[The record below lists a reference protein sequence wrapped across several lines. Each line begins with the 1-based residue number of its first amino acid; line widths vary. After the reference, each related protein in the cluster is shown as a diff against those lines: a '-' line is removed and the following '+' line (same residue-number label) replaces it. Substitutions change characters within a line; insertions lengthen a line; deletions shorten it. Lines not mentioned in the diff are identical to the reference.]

1 MVYQSRLPLS
11 TTTLTTCADL
21 LRALVRRIRSP
32 WRLLPAGKIALI
44 VLAYLRHDQRLAD
57 LAGGNQISAST
68 LRRWANELIDLLAA
82 RAPRLDRTLKKIKA
96 AGGAYVLLDG
106 TLVRTTRR
114 SGPDNRPNYSG
125 KHKSHGLLFLALT
138 DERGNLVW
146 ISKARR
152 GAHSEI
158 KATRYDKIEQHLKA
172 ADLGALADLGFL
184 GVNQDSDDPVIVTG
198 YKSSKNNKLTADQ
211 KQANQLI
218 AATRAPNEHGF
229 AGLKSWRILQRLR
242 MSPARATKLLRALL
256 MLTNLENH
264 R

>member
-1 MVYQSRLPLS
+1 MGYQSRLPLS
-11 TTTLTTCADL
+11 TTTLTTRADL
-21 LRALVRRIRSP
+21 LRAHLRTIRSP
-32 WRLLPAGKIALI
+32 WRLLPPGKIALI
-44 VLAYLRHDQRLAD
+44 VPAYLRHDQRLAD
-57 LAGGNQISAST
+57 LAGGNRISAST

-82 RAPRLDRTLKKIKA
+82 RAPRLDRALKKIKA

-114 SGPDNRPNYSG
+114 SGPDNRPTYSG
-125 KHKSHGLLFLALT
+125 KHKSQGLLFLALT

-172 ADLGALADLGFL
+172 ADLGALADLGFV
-184 GVNQDSDDPVIVTG
+184 GVNQDNQDPIVITG
-198 YKSSKNNKLTADQ
+198 YKSSKNNKPTAGQ

-218 AATRAPNEHGF
+218 AAARAPNEHGF
-229 AGLKSWRILQRLR
+229 AGLKSWWILQRLR

-256 MLTNLENH
+256 VLTNLENH

>member
-21 LRALVRRIRSP
+21 LRGYFTKIRSP
-32 WRLLPAGKIALI
+32 WRPLPPGKIAVI
-44 VLAYLRHDQRLAD
+44 APAYLRHDQRPAD

-82 RAPRLDRTLKKIKA
+82 RAPRLDRALKKIKA

-158 KATRYDKIEQHLKA
+158 KATRHDKIEQHLKA
-172 ADLGALADLGFL
+172 ADLGALADLGFV
-184 GVNQDSDDPVIVTG
+184 GVNQNNEDPIIITG
-198 YKSSKNNKLTADQ
+198 YKSSKNNKLTAGQ

-229 AGLKSWRILQRLR
+229 TGLKSWRILGRLR
-242 MSPARATKLLRALL
+242 MSPARATQLLRALL
-256 MLTNLENH
+256 VLTNLKHH

>member
-11 TTTLTTCADL
+11 TSTLTTCADL
-21 LRALVRRIRSP
+21 LRAHLRKIRSP
-32 WRLLPAGKIALI
+32 WRLLPPGKIALI

-57 LAGGNQISAST
+57 LAGGNQISACT

-82 RAPRLDRTLKKIKA
+82 RAPRLDRALKKIKA

-114 SGPDNRPNYSG
+114 SGPDNRPNYNG
-125 KHKSHGLLFLALT
+125 KHKTHGLLFLALT

-158 KATRYDKIEQHLKA
+158 KATRHDKIERHLKS

-184 GVNQDSDDPVIVTG
+184 GVNHDSEDPIIITG
-198 YKSSKNNKLTADQ
+198 YKSSKNNKLTAGQ

-229 AGLKSWRILQRLR
+229 AGLKSWRILARLR

-256 MLTNLENH
+256 VLTNLENH

>member
-11 TTTLTTCADL
+11 TTTLTICAGL
-21 LRALVRRIRSP
+21 LRGYFTKIRSP
-32 WRLLPAGKIALI
+32 WRLLPPGKIALI

-68 LRRWANELIDLLAA
+68 VRRWANELIDLLAA
-82 RAPRLDRTLKKIKA
+82 RAPRLDRALKKIKA

-114 SGPDNRPNYSG
+114 SGPDNRPNYNG
-125 KHKSHGLLFLALT
+125 KHKAHGLLFLALT

-158 KATRYDKIEQHLKA
+158 TATRHDKIEQHLKA
-172 ADLGALADLGFL
+172 ADLGALADLGFV
-184 GVNQDSDDPVIVTG
+184 GVNHDSDDPIIITG
-198 YKSSKNNKLTADQ
+198 YKSSKNNKLTAGQ

-229 AGLKSWRILQRLR
+229 AGLKAWRILSELR
-242 MSPARATKLLRALL
+242 MSPARATQLLRALL
-256 MLTNLENH
+256 VLTNLEHH